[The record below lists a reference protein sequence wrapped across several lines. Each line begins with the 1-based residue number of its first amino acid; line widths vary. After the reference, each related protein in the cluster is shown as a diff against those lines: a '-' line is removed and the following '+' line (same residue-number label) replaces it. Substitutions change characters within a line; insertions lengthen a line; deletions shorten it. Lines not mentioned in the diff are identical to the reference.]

1 MTPPFF
7 HEAVQRAK
15 SVRLSKQEQTKLWR
29 ICEMDGAVITAL
41 RAEGIEM
48 QHSPVITATIKDLA
62 HARREGK
69 KDRLSERDLA
79 NLPSLLAQPQ
89 AVMLDRG
96 EHGRGRDLLYIFES
110 VDAPA
115 GKYAKVVVR
124 AGYKAHMKTPAGQ
137 TNRLVVTNS
146 IRSARY
152 MDIKGLQG
160 RRYKLLKGAL

>member
-1 MTPPFF
+1 MSPPLF

-15 SVRLSKQEQTKLWR
+15 SARLSKQEKTKLWR

-48 QHSPVITATIKDLA
+48 QHASVITATIKEIA
-62 HARREGK
+62 HARRGGK

-79 NLPSLLAQPQ
+79 KLPSLLAQPR

-110 VDAPA
+110 EDAPA
-115 GKYAKVVVR
+115 GKVGKVVVR
-124 AGYKAHMKTPAGQ
+124 VGYKAYVKTPAGQ
-137 TNRLVVTNS
+137 QNQRVVTNS
-146 IRSARY
+146 VRSTRY